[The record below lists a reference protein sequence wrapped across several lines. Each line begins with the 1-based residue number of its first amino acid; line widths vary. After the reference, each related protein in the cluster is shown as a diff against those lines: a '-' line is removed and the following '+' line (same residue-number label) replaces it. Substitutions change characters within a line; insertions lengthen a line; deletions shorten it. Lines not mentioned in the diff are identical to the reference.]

1 MCTYQ
6 YTFAN
11 VYIMSMLFFMCVTNP
26 NFQYNEQEAWSVVGT
41 GERSRELKRD
51 LPVQATAT
59 TTANQL
65 LQTLSSY
72 RPTEQDINN
81 TIPTH
86 PLIDM
91 RHAKSLLSKFQ
102 TLDYLEISLG
112 FILTKYMCRCLA
124 VFICCICINLANKGI
139 HSMVKYVT
147 NVFPCIENYSFMQRH
162 II

>member
-1 MCTYQ
+1 MCTYR

-11 VYIMSMLFFMCVTNP
+11 VYIMTMLFFMCVTNP

-41 GERSRELKRD
+41 GERSRALKRD

-91 RHAKSLLSKFQ
+91 RHAKYLASKFLI
-102 TLDYLEISLG
+102 LDYFRNIYMYYTYQIYVQMIS
-112 FILTKYMCRCLA
+112 C
-124 VFICCICINLANKGI
+124 FICNIYINLVNKGI
-139 HSMVKYVT
+139 HSMIKCVT
-147 NVFPCIENYSFMQRH
+147 NIFQCIDK
-162 II
+162 